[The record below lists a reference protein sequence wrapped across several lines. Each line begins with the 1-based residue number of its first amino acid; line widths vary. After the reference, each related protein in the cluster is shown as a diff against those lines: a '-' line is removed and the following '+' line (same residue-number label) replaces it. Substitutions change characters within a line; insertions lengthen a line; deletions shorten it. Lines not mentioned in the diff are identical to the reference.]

1 MDRRSA
7 LLGGE
12 QRPGNSAGEGS
23 AEFTPGELPPDRENA
38 GEPLTGHDAEVR
50 RFFMEKKTSRVIWP
64 TGIWEVLEHLLTD
77 QW

>member
-1 MDRRSA
+1 MDRRST

-23 AEFTPGELPPDRENA
+23 AEFTPGELPTDRENA

-50 RFFMEKKTSRVIWP
+50 RFFMEKNKPS
-64 TGIWEVLEHLLTD
+64 HLANRDLGSVGTFTY
-77 QW
+77 